1 MRENKMGSKLFLAV
15 FLIISI
21 PITAQ
26 NDIKIISSDRSSIV
40 IEYSPSFFDSTV
52 VPINNQNY
60 IKYELK
66 FGMVPDQ
73 QKWGE
78 PLIPVRTLNIGVP
91 SETGN
96 TIQVISSAYKTVQG
110 SLSPKPKLVKNGKET
125 DFSYVIGKNYSTQS
139 AEPEIVRFGKYGLM
153 RSVPVQ
159 QIIISPMEYNAAQRV
174 IKLYTKIRFRINFSG
189 TQTIAS
195 KPAEDLIK
203 GAIVNFNVAKYW
215 TKKSASGT
223 VLKKS
228 SGVTGS
234 VLSSGTWVRFE
245 APTEGIYMI
254 TKSMLSS
261 YGIDPG
267 TVDPRTIKIYNNGGK
282 ALPETLSVARPSDLV
297 ENAIYVNSENDSTL
311 GEGGYILFYGRGN
324 EFWDYDT
331 ANNHDTFVRY
341 FHPYSNQNYYWIT
354 SGGTAGK
361 RMKSQASLNVQSPY
375 VQTSTKSFTQWQK
388 PEINIGQTGREFY
401 GDNFSQN
408 TTSRTY
414 ITALNGRLNNYPINY
429 NFSFVNASPD
439 NCGLEIQESSTPLIN
454 TTLNG
459 YAGDLDPEYGIM
471 WANTN
476 NISYTG
482 SLTSVGSQLNFTF
495 TPQASADQ
503 GYLYYFEIIYQQ
515 QLAAINN
522 NLLFFSKDTTSVIQY
537 DVTGFSS
544 SQISI
549 FNITDY
555 ANVSL
560 LTGTSISGTECDFQA
575 NERAGRVSRYFGVGN
590 STYLTP
596 TNPTTINTQNLHGN
610 VTGAKFLIITNK
622 VFESAAQG
630 LASYKESSAPEPI
643 STAVVDVDQ
652 IFNEFSCGMTDP
664 TAIRDFIAYAYNNWQ
679 IPPDYVLFFGKGTY
693 DHKNIQGSNNDYV
706 PAYETEESLDQIYSY
721 TMDDYFVEVS
731 GDDDIID
738 IPYGRITV
746 ETATD
751 ATSIISKIIQY
762 ETQINKG
769 PWQNLISLSA
779 QDGWHGT
786 QGWQGNNATIFTNDC
801 EILANSY
808 IPPSYDL
815 NKIYLAAYNT
825 VFTSDGRKIPDAYN
839 AIISTINSGTLIMN
853 WIGHGSPSLWADEE
867 VFVQS
872 TTIPQLHNSN
882 YFFCVAATCDFG
894 YWDIPNY
901 QSSSEE
907 LVLLHNAGSIGAFS
921 SCRATYEPNNSS
933 LDEQLFTDLLTLPRD
948 TNYLP
953 VTLGQAIYY
962 TKQAYYDVNSQ
973 KYELIGDPTLR
984 LQIPQYTATIDSI
997 DGQALSSSAVQIKA
1011 LSKTRISGEIRKPDN
1026 SLWNSFNGSAILT
1039 MYDSQRTF
1047 DLVNLLDFPILLQG
1061 GTIFNG
1067 NISVTNGKFS
1077 TSFTV
1082 PKDISYGNDTG
1093 KVVVYFYNSSSNGLG
1108 YTKNIIVGGTDSTV
1122 VVNTVGP
1129 TIRIFFD
1136 DTTTTN
1142 PRLVN
1147 PNSTLIV
1154 KIYDANGLNTTGTGI
1169 GHKLEGILNGN
1180 ANNPID
1186 FTNYFTSDLNSGGK
1200 SGTINYQFNGL
1211 EPGDYS
1217 LKVIA
1222 WDVFNNSSNATAN
1235 FDVVN
1240 SSGLVINDVYNYP
1253 DPFASNTTFTFQQNL
1268 AAAINVKIKIYTVAG
1283 RLIREIESNGITS
1296 KFVKVDWD
1304 GRDQDGSLIANG
1316 TYLYKVIVHSVDGQ
1330 YSQSALGKLAKVR

>member
-1 MRENKMGSKLFLAV
+1 MNCKFFILFFI
-15 FLIISI
+15 FLSI
-21 PITAQ
+21 PLIAQ
-26 NDIKIISSDRSSIV
+26 NDIKIISSDRNSIV
-40 IEYSPSFFDSTV
+40 IEYTPAFFDSTI

-66 FGMVPDQ
+66 FGLIPDP

-78 PLIPVRTLNIGVP
+78 PLILVRTLNIGVP

-96 TIQVISSAYKTVQG
+96 TIQVISSTFKTVQG

-125 DFSYVIGKNYSTQS
+125 DFSYVIGKNYTKP
-139 AEPEIVRFGKYGLM
+139 AFEPEIVRFGKYGLM
-153 RSVPVQ
+153 RSLPVQ
-159 QIIISPMEYNAAQRV
+159 RIIISPMEYNAVQRI

-215 TKKSASGT
+215 TKKSASGS
-223 VLKKS
+223 VLKKLG
-228 SGVTGS
+228 GVTGS

-261 YGIDPG
+261 YGIDPS

-282 ALPETLSVARPSDLV
+282 VLSETITDARPSDLV

-311 GEGGYILFYGRGN
+311 GDGGYILFYGRGN
-324 EFWDYDT
+324 QFWDYDT
-331 ANNHDTFVRY
+331 SGQNAGTFQRY

-354 SGGTAGK
+354 SGGNAGK

-375 VQTSTKSFTQWQK
+375 VQTSTKSFAQWQK

-414 ITALNGRLNNYPINY
+414 ITPLNGRLNNYPVNY
-429 NFSFVNASPD
+429 NFSFVNASAD
-439 NCGLEIQESSTPLIN
+439 DCGIQIQESSTNLVDTIIG
-454 TTLNG
+454 G
-459 YAGDLDPEYGIM
+459 YQTPDNYEYGIM
-471 WANTN
+471 WNDVA
-476 NISYTG
+476 SYSG

-515 QLAAINN
+515 LLAAVNN
-522 NLLFFSKDTTSVIQY
+522 NLLFFSKDTTAVIQY
-537 DVTGFSS
+537 NVTGFSS

-555 ANVSL
+555 ANVCL
-560 LTGTSISGTECDFQA
+560 LTGTNISGTECDFQA
-575 NERAGRVSRYFGVGN
+575 SEKAGRVSRYFGVGN
-590 STYLTP
+590 GTYLTP
-596 TNPTTINTQNLHGN
+596 SNPTSISTQNLHGN

-622 VFESAAQG
+622 IFESAAQS
-630 LASYKESSAPEPI
+630 LASYKETSAPEPMTTTI
-643 STAVVDVDQ
+643 VDVDQ
-652 IFNEFSCGMTDP
+652 IFNEFSCGMTDV

-693 DHKNIQGSNNDYV
+693 DPKNIQGSNNDYI
-706 PAYETEESLDQIYSY
+706 PAYETEESLNQIYSY
-721 TMDDYFVEVS
+721 TTDDYYVEVS
-731 GDDDIID
+731 GDDELID

-746 ETATD
+746 ENATD

-769 PWQNLISLSA
+769 EWQNLISLSA

-786 QGWQGNNATIFTNDC
+786 AGWEGNVHTQAS
-801 EILANSY
+801 EILADNFV
-808 IPPSYDL
+808 PASYDL

-825 VFTSDGRKIPDAYN
+825 VFTSDGRRIPDAYN
-839 AIISTINSGTLIMN
+839 AIINSINNGTLIMN

-882 YFFCVAATCDFG
+882 YFFCIAATCDFG

-907 LVLLHNAGSIGAFS
+907 LVLLNNAGSIGAFS
-921 SCRATYEPNNSS
+921 SCRLTYSNENNA
-933 LDEQLFTDLLTLPRD
+933 LDEDLFTQLLSSSRD
-948 TNYLP
+948 SNYLP
-953 VTLGQAIYY
+953 VTLGQAVYFS
-962 TKQAYYDVNSQ
+962 KQDFNDVNAQ

-997 DGQALSSSAVQIKA
+997 DGQALLSSAIQIKA
-1011 LSKTRISGEIRKPDN
+1011 LSNTRISGEIRKPDN
-1026 SLWNSFNGSAILT
+1026 SLWSSFNGSAILT
-1039 MYDSQRTF
+1039 MYDAQRTF
-1047 DLVNLLDFPILLQG
+1047 DLVNLLNFPILLQG
-1061 GTIFNG
+1061 GIIFNG

-1077 TSFTV
+1077 TSFRV

-1093 KVVVYFYNSSSNGLG
+1093 KVVVYFYNNNNGGLG
-1108 YTKNIIVGGTDSTV
+1108 YTKNIIVGGTDSSAV
-1122 VVNTVGP
+1122 INTVGP

-1200 SGTINYQFNGL
+1200 SGTINYQFSGL
-1211 EPGDYS
+1211 EPGNYS

-1240 SSGLVINDVYNYP
+1240 SSGLVIDDVYNYP

-1304 GRDQDGSLIANG
+1304 GRDQDGGLIANG